1 MLQTDENQYCEVK
14 DISSKV
20 PLQSF
25 TILHVNIGSI
35 KCNIDE
41 LKELLSHFKTSPDI
55 IAVSETKL
63 KANEQCQ
70 AIIEGYNFIHEDTN
84 TNAGGVGI
92 FIKDNISYSLCNNLK
107 MNIPNCED
115 IWIKI
120 NHKNLN
126 NCIAGTICRH
136 PHQIMKKF
144 HEKLENTIEYLND
157 NKDIYYVAGDLN
169 INLLKTNS
177 KIKNYVNMIS
187 SHGCIPLTSHPT
199 RITKKSATTIDYI
212 YTNNVTHKIDSFIIM
227 HDLTDLLPVLVCT
240 DF

>member
-1 MLQTDENQYCEVK
+1 MLKTEENQYCEVK

-25 TILHVNIGSI
+25 TILHVNIRSI
-35 KCNIDE
+35 KCNVDE
-41 LKELLSHFKTSPDI
+41 LKELLSRFKTSPDI

-63 KANEQCQ
+63 KANEHCKV
-70 AIIEGYNFIHEDTN
+70 IVEGYNFFHEGTN

-115 IWIKI
+115 LWIKL
-120 NHKNLN
+120 NHKNQN
-126 NCIAGTICRH
+126 NCIVGTIYRH

-157 NKDIYYVAGDLN
+157 NKGTNYVAGDLN

-177 KIKNYVNMIS
+177 KIKNYVDMIY
-187 SHGCIPLTSHPT
+187 SHG
-199 RITKKSATTIDYI
+199 
-212 YTNNVTHKIDSFIIM
+212 
-227 HDLTDLLPVLVCT
+227 
-240 DF
+240 